1 MHFLS
6 LAEAQLFRQLVGLFG
21 EDRVIPQMSA
31 MAVCGGNLPRVDQD
45 FELTASELAAWA
57 RAARCLFTVVDH
69 NDDAKL
75 VVEFFSGFEPAIDV
89 IEAEHQRYLRPIL
102 EAAGIRYVTIAPDD
116 FCEMLDPASGID
128 LVGYLQASLE

>member
-6 LAEAQLFRQLVGLFG
+6 LAEAQLFRQLVTLFG

-31 MAVCGGNLPRVDQD
+31 MAVCGGKLPRLKENID
-45 FELTASELAAWA
+45 LTPTQLATWA

-69 NDDAKL
+69 NDDARL
-75 VVEFFSGFEPAIDV
+75 VVEFFSGFKDSIDAIEV
-89 IEAEHQRYLRPIL
+89 EHARYLRPIL
-102 EAAGIRYVTIAPDD
+102 EAAGIRYVTIAHQD
-116 FCEMLDPASGID
+116 FSEMLNPASGID

>member
-6 LAEAQLFRQLVGLFG
+6 LAEAQLFRQLVALFG

-31 MAVCGGNLPRVDQD
+31 MAVCGGILPRLDQD
-45 FELTASELAAWA
+45 IDLTAIELATWA

-75 VVEFFSGFEPAIDV
+75 VVEFFGGFKNVIDV
-89 IEAEHQRYLRPIL
+89 TEAEHERYLRPIL

-116 FCEMLDPASGID
+116 FSEMLDPSSGMD
-128 LVGYLQASLE
+128 LIGYLQASLE